1 MPPPTEEQGRVSS
14 VDSFH
19 WKDLSN
25 CVSAH
30 MDMGEQ
36 GVAVH
41 HKQKGE
47 AGMSH
52 GEDLTASAF
61 QTISK
66 GEKSVRH

>member
-1 MPPPTEEQGRVSS
+1 
-14 VDSFH
+14 
-19 WKDLSN
+19 
-25 CVSAH
+25 

-52 GEDLTASAF
+52 GKDLTASAF
-61 QTISK
+61 QPVSK
-66 GEKSVRH
+66 GETSVRH